1 MLLSHFIVTVYSTR
15 FTLNLEA
22 GENKVSSFCF
32 GKQGFA
38 VFTFTVA
45 QPAINNLHAYL
56 I

>member
-1 MLLSHFIVTVYSTR
+1 MLLSNFIVTVYSTR
-15 FTLNLEA
+15 LSLNLEA
-22 GENKVSSFCF
+22 GENKVLPFCF